1 MQRAVSEVVAR
12 EPLRC
17 CGLVRVVFS
26 WSLGQ
31 NAELKKSQIQ
41 NPENENKI
49 MRQRQ

>member
-1 MQRAVSEVVAR
+1 
-12 EPLRC
+12 
-17 CGLVRVVFS
+17 VRVVFS

-49 MRQRQ
+49 MNRDSSYYNQLNDKKNIAL